1 MNKIYMTYKKSVPSK
16 VFKRWE
22 KLNPNY
28 KIEFSLDND
37 CINFLRENFNDYVA
51 NLFISIPKGMY
62 KADLWRLCKLYMNGG
77 VYADVDLVPHFKL
90 DKLNKDITFYSCLSI
105 IKNSVFQAF
114 MVNFSKPKNP
124 LIFIFL
130 LSFLI
135 NNPYTYHIGPTFD
148 MYNCI
153 KYNTGT
159 DIKKNKKYNLNEVK
173 IKINIG
179 SSETNTKNIDLHYFP
194 NTIQYTIRL
203 HQHPYNDTFEFNILN
218 NILTVKRKDE
228 EIGWGYEHSIDIC
241 IESKESILLFQEYT
255 GPNNNW
261 VQSHVDYKGKKL
273 LDSRDQEYY
282 INKGW

>member
-135 NNPYTYHIGPTFD
+135 NNPYTYHLGPTFD

-159 DIKKNKKYNLNEVK
+159 GIKKNKKYNLNEVK